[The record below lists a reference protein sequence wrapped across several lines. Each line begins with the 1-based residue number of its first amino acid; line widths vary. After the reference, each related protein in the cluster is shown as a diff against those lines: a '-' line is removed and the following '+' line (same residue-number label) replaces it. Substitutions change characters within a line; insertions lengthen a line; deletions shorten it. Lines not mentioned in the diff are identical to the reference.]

1 MAGAQLRGA
10 TTQEA
15 LEQLENAIDWYEQE
29 NPEK

>member
-10 TTQEA
+10 TSDEA
-15 LEQLENAIDWYEQE
+15 VARLEEAIDWYEQE